1 MAAGSIKAKDS
12 LAVRLGLAVLSSIL
26 FRLSFPTPSLIPL
39 AWIALAPLFWVCVRA
54 TPRRAAVAAGLSGL
68 LVALLSLPGFRH
80 LTWAA
85 YLAPAC
91 VGAVYYAVVGAGIS
105 WASNRDGIP
114 LIITAPTFW
123 TAYEFLRSV
132 IPVIKFPWLLAG
144 QTQVSW
150 TTLIQAADLGGV
162 YLLSFLVILFN
173 AYLASVALA
182 WREPRRREKTIV
194 LGWIPLGLVLVT
206 LLYGVIRIR
215 TIEVETGPKVAL
227 IQGNVPQAIK
237 LDDQG
242 QKMLQEYMNLT
253 RRAIPEDPDLI
264 VWPETMYPYP
274 IDPAEMT
281 EFSDPERKAY
291 LGVRESLLRTAR
303 GRDISFLIGAIRA
316 VGDDMRNSAYLFSPD
331 GTILGRYDKIDL
343 VPLGETIPFHKAWPA
358 LGKFISKNFLP
369 EGFGSLEPGE
379 RVEIFEL
386 GRHKFA
392 VSICYEI
399 SFPNLAREARA
410 GGADFIVSI
419 SNDAWFEDGAELDL
433 AKDQAIFRAVENRI
447 GIARAANT
455 GISSFV
461 DPIGRSRI
469 FTDRGKRKQVAGV
482 LARRITTSSSTTV
495 YTKIGDLFAWLMV
508 AGSALILLP
517 IGRLRKTRPED
528 EGKPA

>member
-1 MAAGSIKAKDS
+1 MEAKRKAKDS
-12 LAVRLGLAVLSSIL
+12 LGVRLGLAVLSSIL
-26 FRLSFPTPSLIPL
+26 FRLSFPSPSMIPL
-39 AWIALAPLFWVCVRA
+39 AWVALAPLFWVCVRA

-105 WASNRDGIP
+105 WASSRREIP
-114 LIITAPTFW
+114 LIIMAPTFW

-162 YLLSFLVILFN
+162 YLLSFLVVLSN

-182 WREPRRREKTIV
+182 WGERRRREKTIV

-215 TIEVETGPKVAL
+215 SIEVVPGPKVAL

-237 LDDQG
+237 MMDDQG
-242 QKMLQEYMNLT
+242 QKMLQEYMQLT
-253 RRAIPEDPDLI
+253 RRAIQEDPDLI
-264 VWPETMYPYP
+264 VWPETMYPYA

-281 EFSDPERKAY
+281 EFSHPEKKLY
-291 LGVRESLLRTAR
+291 LGVRESLLRTAQ
-303 GRDISFLIGAIRA
+303 GRDISYLIGALRA
-316 VGDDMRNSAYLFSPD
+316 VGDDMWNSAYLFSPD

-358 LGKFISKNFLP
+358 LGKFIGKHFLP

-379 RVEIFEL
+379 KVEIFEID
-386 GRHKFA
+386 RHKFA

-433 AKDQAIFRAVENRI
+433 AKDHAIFRAVENRT

-461 DPIGRSRI
+461 DPIGRSEI

-482 LARRITTSSSTTV
+482 LVRRISTSSSTTM

-508 AGSALILLP
+508 GGSVLILLP
-517 IGRLRKTRPED
+517 VGRLRKTRPGD
-528 EGKPA
+528 EGKRA